1 MVGQASEVIDIRFDG
16 RIVAITGGAEGFGRA
31 LCRRFAA
38 LGARVFTCDI
48 DAAGLAR
55 TAEECAIRTALV
67 DLSDRAAA
75 ASWVR
80 AVEAEGGGA
89 LDILV
94 HNAGGTIGRRW
105 TSIGEV
111 ADEDWDAIIAINL
124 HAAFALCRAAAP
136 GMQRAGRGRIVTISS
151 TAGLRPSRTGVQAY
165 TAGKHALVG
174 LTRQLAMEL
183 GRSNI
188 TVNSV
193 APGLVSSTPEKVA
206 RWDALGEAGRQ
217 KVLEGLALGRLA
229 RVEEVVNG
237 AVFLASDLASGITGH
252 VLAVNGGRL

>member
-1 MVGQASEVIDIRFDG
+1 MDIRFDG
-16 RIVAITGGAEGFGRA
+16 RVVAVTGGAEGFGRA
-31 LCRRFAA
+31 LCHRLAA

-55 TAEECAIRTALV
+55 TAEGSTIATALV
-67 DLSDRAAA
+67 DLSDRGAAEA
-75 ASWVR
+75 WVR
-80 AVEAEGGGA
+80 SIEEAAEGP

-105 TSIGEV
+105 QPIGEV
-111 ADEDWDAIIAINL
+111 TDADWDAIVAINL

-174 LTRQLAMEL
+174 LTRQLASEL
-183 GRSNI
+183 GRCNI

-206 RWDALGEAGRQ
+206 RWEALGEAGRQ
-217 KVLEGLALGRLA
+217 AVLDGLSLGRLA

-237 AVFLASDLASGITGH
+237 VLFLASDFASGITGH
-252 VLAVNGGRL
+252 VLTVNGGRL